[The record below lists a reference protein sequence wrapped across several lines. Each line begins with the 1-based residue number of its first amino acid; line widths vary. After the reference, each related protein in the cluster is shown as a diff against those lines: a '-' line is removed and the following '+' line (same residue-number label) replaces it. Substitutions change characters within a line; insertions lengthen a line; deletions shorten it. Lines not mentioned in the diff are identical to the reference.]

1 MIGPVSVVET
11 SRAMAYFTL
20 DILPLSTIISVMTET
35 SANSIGLDD
44 LPLAIKSFV
53 LRWGDM
59 GGQWG
64 VNRTVAQIHALL
76 YITERPLNAEEIA
89 ATLGVARSNVSNSLK
104 ELQNWKIIERVPVSG
119 DRRDF
124 FIAQT
129 DTWEMATRIAAVR
142 KEREF
147 DPALRTLAECLMA
160 ADGDRYVS
168 DVQRDRLQALYDF
181 TGSIDNWHSQI
192 LRLPAST
199 LSTLVKMGDRVVS
212 LLGLGP
218 KKAG

>member
-1 MIGPVSVVET
+1 
-11 SRAMAYFTL
+11 MAYFTL

-168 DVQRDRLQALYDF
+168 DAQRDRLQALYDF

>member
-1 MIGPVSVVET
+1 M
-11 SRAMAYFTL
+11 RHFRL
-20 DILPLSTIISVMTET
+20 DILPLSTIISVMTEIT
-35 SANSIGLDD
+35 TNTIGLDD
-44 LPLAIKSFV
+44 LPFAIRSFV

-76 YITERPLNAEEIA
+76 YITERPLNAEDIA

-104 ELQNWKIIERVPVSG
+104 ELQAWKIIERVPISG
-119 DRRDF
+119 DRRDHF
-124 FIAQT
+124 TAQT

-147 DPALRTLAECLMA
+147 DPALKTLAECLLA
-160 ADGDRYVS
+160 ADGDRYVT
-168 DVQRDRLQALYDF
+168 DVQRDRLKALYDF
-181 TGSIDNWHSQI
+181 TGSIDAWHSQI

-199 LSTLVKMGDRVVS
+199 LGTLVKMGDRVVG

-218 KKAG
+218 KKNS

>member
-1 MIGPVSVVET
+1 
-11 SRAMAYFTL
+11 MAYFTL

>member
-1 MIGPVSVVET
+1 
-11 SRAMAYFTL
+11 
-20 DILPLSTIISVMTET
+20 MTEIT
-35 SANSIGLDD
+35 TNTIGLDD
-44 LPLAIKSFV
+44 LPFAIKSFV

-104 ELQNWKIIERVPVSG
+104 ELQTWKIIERVPVSG
-119 DRRDF
+119 DRRDHF
-124 FIAQT
+124 TAQT

-147 DPALRTLAECLMA
+147 DPALKTLAECLMA
-160 ADGDRYVS
+160 ADGDRHVS

-192 LRLPAST
+192 LRLPTNT
-199 LSTLVKMGDRVVS
+199 LMTLVKMGDRVVN

-218 KKAG
+218 KKTG